1 MQSSILP
8 RGHNYR
14 EQTYE
19 FNDEEHIFAML
30 LILVLAPLF
39 FLSQAGAELRVVK
52 QKNMLIKAG
61 HIIFN
66 FYTINDK

>member
-1 MQSSILP
+1 
-8 RGHNYR
+8 
-14 EQTYE
+14 
-19 FNDEEHIFAML
+19 ML